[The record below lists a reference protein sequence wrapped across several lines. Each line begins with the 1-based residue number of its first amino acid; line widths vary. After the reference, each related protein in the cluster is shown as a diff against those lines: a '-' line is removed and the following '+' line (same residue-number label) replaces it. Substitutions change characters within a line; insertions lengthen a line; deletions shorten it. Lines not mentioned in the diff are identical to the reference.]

1 MAAAG
6 GVLEPV
12 RARVDS
18 AVGGPARRQV
28 VVLLGLVLG
37 LDAADKATLGAVA
50 AELQGSLGI
59 SNLQLGVLA
68 SVSLGVAG
76 LATLPIGMLTDRIRR
91 VPLLVGSI
99 VLWSVALVAAGAS
112 PSFGWLLLSRVALGA
127 VSATAGPAIA
137 SLVGDYFPPGDRGR
151 IYGFVLTGEIIGAGF
166 GFVVAGFLTA
176 ALSWRWG
183 FWALVAPGLLL
194 AWYLH
199 RHLPEPGRGGGSCIP
214 EGAEALSEETA
225 QNVPSEDD
233 PDRHGL
239 TIAQEVAGE
248 ADVEP
253 EEDMVLEEDP
263 ERMSLRG
270 AVSYVLRLRTNRV
283 LIIGSALGWF
293 FFAGVRTFAIIFLR
307 GHFGI
312 GQTAATALL
321 VVIGAGGLLGVLAGG
336 RISDRLLEGGR
347 LNARVVVAF
356 VGYGLTP
363 FLLAPGIASTA
374 LWLSIPLF
382 FAGTATLGAANPP
395 VDAGRLDVMH
405 HRLWGR
411 AEAVRTVARTWA
423 EASAPVLFG
432 WVSQLLGP
440 TSTGS
445 PFAAEGAARGGGG
458 GAVQATQGIEYAFL
472 VMLVPLAA
480 GALIGLRALRSY
492 PRDVATAAASEERT
506 GA

>member
-1 MAAAG
+1 MAAVTD
-6 GVLEPV
+6 VLEPV

-18 AVGGPARRQV
+18 AVGGPARRKV
-28 VVLLGLVLG
+28 VVLLALVLG

-50 AELQGSLGI
+50 ADLQQSLDI
-59 SNLQLGVLA
+59 TNLQLGILA

-76 LATLPIGMLTDRIRR
+76 LATIPIGVLTDRIHR
-91 VPLLVGSI
+91 VRLLVASI
-99 VLWSVALVAAGAS
+99 VLWSVALIGAGAS
-112 PSFGWLLLSRVALGA
+112 PSFEWLLLSRLALGA

-137 SLVGDYFPPGDRGR
+137 SLIGDYFPPGDRGR
-151 IYGFVLTGEIIGAGF
+151 IYGFVLTGEIVGAGF
-166 GFVVAGFLTA
+166 GFVAAGFLTA

-183 FWALVAPGLLL
+183 FWALVLPGIAL

-199 RHLPEPGRGGGSCIP
+199 RNLPEPGRGGGSCIP
-214 EGAEALSEETA
+214 EGAEELSHASGGQDRAGDE
-225 QNVPSEDD
+225 
-233 PDRHGL
+233 PDRQGL
-239 TIAQEVAGE
+239 TIAQEVADE

-253 EEDMVLEEDP
+253 EEDMVLQDDP
-263 ERMSLRG
+263 KRMSLRE

-307 GHFGI
+307 GHFGV

-321 VVIGAGGLLGVLAGG
+321 VVIGAGGLLGVLVGG
-336 RISDRLLEGGR
+336 RISDRLLEDGR

-363 FLLAPGIASTA
+363 FLLAPGIVSTA
-374 LWLSIPLF
+374 LWVSIPLF

-423 EASAPVLFG
+423 EASAPILFG

-445 PFAAEGAARGGGG
+445 PFAVEGAARGGG
-458 GAVQATQGIEYAFL
+458 ADTVHATQGIEYAFL